1 MREVIGQT
9 GLKCLPCSGLETQQG
24 IWECGLPAALR
35 TTRASEC
42 LAPQRVEGEVRE
54 RQSTSLVDRDPNPE
68 R

>member
-1 MREVIGQT
+1 M
-9 GLKCLPCSGLETQQG
+9 S
-24 IWECGLPAALR
+24 CGLPAALR
-35 TTRASEC
+35 TMRASEC